1 MRIPRVDQ
9 DLCIGCGN
17 CVALCPEVFE
27 LLPEG
32 KSHVI
37 KEDATCDLD
46 AAVSSCPVQAI
57 SIVER

>member
-1 MRIPRVDQ
+1 
-9 DLCIGCGN
+9 
-17 CVALCPEVFE
+17 LCPEVFE